1 MDTFRRKPLR
11 YLTPILGLLQSDK
24 LTVSEDAGNGVSR
37 SGDGGGNAFVGNDPE
52 NGDRS
57 VRAEAHYRAE
67 KRDPNLNQAGG
78 KIKRA
83 TGVKAHPFSKQVPRG
98 YIISDNFVVDVIHRL
113 ITSKTNLTVTE
124 FRQQMRS
131 GDLPA
136 LLFLDLLLTSIV
148 SCSNSAHYLLRNST
162 CV

>member
-83 TGVKAHPFSKQVPRG
+83 TGVKAHPLSKQVPRG
-98 YIISDNFVVDVIHRL
+98 YIISDNFVVDVIQAKQ
-113 ITSKTNLTVTE
+113 T
-124 FRQQMRS
+124 
-131 GDLPA
+131 
-136 LLFLDLLLTSIV
+136 
-148 SCSNSAHYLLRNST
+148 
-162 CV
+162 